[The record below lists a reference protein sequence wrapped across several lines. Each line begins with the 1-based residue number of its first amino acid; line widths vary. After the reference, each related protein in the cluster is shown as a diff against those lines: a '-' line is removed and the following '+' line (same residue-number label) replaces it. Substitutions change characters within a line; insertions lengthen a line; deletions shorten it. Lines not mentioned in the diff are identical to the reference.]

1 MMPPSKVVPFGA
13 PYRPFG
19 VLTVFLKS
27 LVRSFTQGWSVSG
40 CSVWSG
46 CRAWNRDP
54 VLYRNTSSMVPVD
67 KRVLT
72 RLSAS
77 VPGGRVSTL
86 TVIVG
91 FAWWNAVARSF
102 ANFVAAGSFPPAI
115 KEMVIGP
122 FELFELDEQA
132 ESIMPTRATP
142 PSAATARTV
151 VRRENIDYLLVGG
164 APDPLAIRPAL
175 NRFNRRLGVAPASV
189 NWPP

>member
-1 MMPPSKVVPFGA
+1 
-13 PYRPFG
+13 
-19 VLTVFLKS
+19 
-27 LVRSFTQGWSVSG
+27 
-40 CSVWSG
+40 
-46 CRAWNRDP
+46 
-54 VLYRNTSSMVPVD
+54 MVPVD

-72 RLSAS
+72 RLSPS

-122 FELFELDEQA
+122 LELFELDEQA
-132 ESIMPTRATP
+132 PSMPTRATP

-151 VRRENIDYLLVGG
+151 VRRENIEYLLLGG
-164 APDPLAIRPAL
+164 ASASLAIRPGL
-175 NRFNRRLGVAPASV
+175 
-189 NWPP
+189 